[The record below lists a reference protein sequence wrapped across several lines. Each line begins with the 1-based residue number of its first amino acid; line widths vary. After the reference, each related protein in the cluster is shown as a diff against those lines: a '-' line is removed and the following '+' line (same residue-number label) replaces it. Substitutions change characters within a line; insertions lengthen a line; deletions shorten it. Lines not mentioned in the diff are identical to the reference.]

1 MVCYSRLNAREVGM
15 TIMIKKSDFLAIPSE
30 EYKGILSLRYQV
42 FKQRLEWDLVVENN
56 LESDEY
62 DNSNAEYIYAC
73 DDTENVS
80 GCWRLLP
87 TTGDYMLKSVFPE
100 LLGQQSAPKDPNIV
114 ELSRFAVGKNSSKIN
129 NSASE
134 ITMKLFEA
142 IYKHA
147 VSQGITEYV
156 TVTSTAIERFL
167 KRIKVPCHRI
177 GDKEIHVL
185 GDTKSVVLSMPINEQ
200 FKKAVLN

>member
-1 MVCYSRLNAREVGM
+1 MA
-15 TIMIKKSDFLAIPSE
+15 IMIKKSDFLAIPSE

>member
-1 MVCYSRLNAREVGM
+1 M

-200 FKKAVLN
+200 FKKAVLNSRAANDENYALAA

>member
-1 MVCYSRLNAREVGM
+1 M

-200 FKKAVLN
+200 FKKAVLNAANDENYALAA

>member
-1 MVCYSRLNAREVGM
+1 
-15 TIMIKKSDFLAIPSE
+15 MIKKSDFLAIPSE

>member
-1 MVCYSRLNAREVGM
+1 M
-15 TIMIKKSDFLAIPSE
+15 AIPSE

-114 ELSRFAVGKNSSKIN
+114 ELSRFVVGKNSSKIN

>member
-1 MVCYSRLNAREVGM
+1 M

-134 ITMKLFEA
+134 ITMKQFEA

>member
-1 MVCYSRLNAREVGM
+1 M

-177 GDKEIHVL
+177 GDKEVHVL

>member
-1 MVCYSRLNAREVGM
+1 M

>member
-1 MVCYSRLNAREVGM
+1 M

-200 FKKAVLN
+200 FKKAVLNAANDENYALVA

>member
-1 MVCYSRLNAREVGM
+1 M
-15 TIMIKKSDFLAIPSE
+15 TVMIKKSDFLAIPLE
-30 EYKGILSLRYQV
+30 EYRGILSLRYQV
-42 FKQRLEWDLVVENN
+42 FKQRLEWDLVSEDH

-73 DDTENVS
+73 DDAEVVN

-87 TTGDYMLKSVFPE
+87 TTGDYMLKNVFPE
-100 LLGQQSAPKDPNIV
+100 LLGDQVAPRAPNIV

-167 KRIKVPCHRI
+167 KRIKVPCYRI
-177 GDKEIHVL
+177 GDKEIHLL
-185 GDTKSVVLSMPINEQ
+185 GNTRSVVLSMPVNDQ
-200 FKKAVLN
+200 FRKAVSS

>member
-1 MVCYSRLNAREVGM
+1 M

-87 TTGDYMLKSVFPE
+87 TTSDYMLKNVFPE
-100 LLGQQSAPKDPNIV
+100 LLGQQVAPRAPNIV

>member
-1 MVCYSRLNAREVGM
+1 MAV
-15 TIMIKKSDFLAIPSE
+15 MIKKSDFLGIPSE
-30 EYKGILSLRYQV
+30 EYRGILSLRYQV
-42 FKQRLEWDLVVENN
+42 FKRRLEWDLVSEDN

-73 DDTENVS
+73 DNAEEVN

-87 TTGDYMLKSVFPE
+87 TTGDYMLKNVFPE
-100 LLGQQSAPKDPNIV
+100 LLGDQVAPRDPNIV

-156 TVTSTAIERFL
+156 TVTSIAIERFL

-177 GDKEIHVL
+177 GDKEIHLL
-185 GDTKSVVLSMPINEQ
+185 GNTRSVVLSMPINDQ
-200 FKKAVLN
+200 FRKAVSN